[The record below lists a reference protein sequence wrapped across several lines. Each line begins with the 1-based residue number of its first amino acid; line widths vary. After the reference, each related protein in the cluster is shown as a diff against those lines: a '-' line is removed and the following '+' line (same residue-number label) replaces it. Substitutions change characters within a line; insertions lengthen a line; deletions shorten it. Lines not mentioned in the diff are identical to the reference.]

1 MIMTIL
7 CLDDNDN
14 DDDSKEDVSVQIMMT
29 FPVYMSMMTHF
40 YSDDNDDNV
49 EFFSQQ
55 RTHDNDLF
63 IFR

>member
-7 CLDDNDN
+7 CLDDNVN

-49 EFFSQQ
+49 EFFS
-55 RTHDNDLF
+55 
-63 IFR
+63 